1 MIISAASDSSLG
13 PTDRATD
20 GTGRARGGGALST
33 AAAAAA
39 AAATRDGE
47 GRRRTDEA
55 TNCEKENQ

>member
-39 AAATRDGE
+39 ATRDGE